1 MNNSYT
7 KPVLFFDD
15 NPEEFVGNQIF
26 LKDIVECVPISREP
40 YDFFGKKPEDE
51 NHINNL
57 KLPYYFLYNNY
68 FCKNEYFDES
78 IMKFLYYFQ
87 KTENAIVIDENV
99 WTDLKKDIEDI
110 NTHLNIIQLLLMH
123 IYNIQISILLPTDE
137 NLFKNYAKNNYDI
150 FIKCFL
156 LLQSIRFLLSAK
168 FDENLILNNI
178 KIIVNITNDI
188 VNIIK
193 DLEHATMGLTSEQ
206 MDKIADWSKTSPNEK
221 KTIVFDWDN
230 TIIVLGGFTSSKYAN
245 QKYIQ
250 FIFGGPDRLERIKQL
265 FKTLHERN
273 VDIYILTRN
282 KAADQYKQNFLNII
296 HTYLDE
302 NFSEKNLIYAK
313 DYRKSAKISFL
324 QTKYI
329 DCTIKKLQGL
339 QGLQGL
345 QQTKGP

>member
-1 MNNSYT
+1 MNNFYT

-40 YDFFGKKPEDE
+40 YDFFGQ
-51 NHINNL
+51 NHINNS
-57 KLPYYFLYNNY
+57 KLPYYFLYNKY
-68 FCKNEYFDES
+68 FSENKYFDES
-78 IMKFLYYFQ
+78 IIKFLYYFQ
-87 KTENAIVIDENV
+87 KIENDPVIDESV
-99 WTDLKKDIEDI
+99 WTDLIKDIED
-110 NTHLNIIQLLLMH
+110 LNNIRLLLMH
-123 IYNIQISILLPTDE
+123 IYNIQISILPTDQD
-137 NLFKNYAKNNYDI
+137 LFKIHVKDRYDI
-150 FIKCFL
+150 YLRCFL
-156 LLQSIRFLLSAK
+156 FLQSIRFFPFVG
-168 FDENLILNNI
+168 FDKTLILSEI
-178 KIIVNITNDI
+178 KSILTTMNHI

-206 MDKIADWSKTSPNEK
+206 MDKIVDWSEIFPNK

-230 TIIVLGGFTSSKYAN
+230 TMIVLGGFTSSKYAN

-250 FIFGGPDRLERIKQL
+250 FIFGGPDRLQRIKQL
-265 FKTLHERN
+265 FKTLHDKN

-282 KAADQYKQNFLNII
+282 KTAIEKKEEFLKII

-302 NFSEKNLIYAK
+302 NFSEENLIYAK
-313 DYRKSAKISFL
+313 NYRKSAKISFL

-329 DCTIKKLQGL
+329 DCTIKNLQGL